1 VKKLKWWGLVGLVTT
16 GIVLSGCG
24 GSNDSSDT
32 ASVRLANAT
41 ITHPSLDLLAASAV
55 AVSGTTTD
63 TISAYVS
70 PASGSSTTF
79 QLNDAGG
86 STALATTVPTLT
98 AGSAYT
104 LLAYE
109 SSGVVKTAWLSEN
122 YDTPT
127 SGTAQVRIY
136 NAAADAGKLDV
147 YITSTSTV
155 LSSAVSPT
163 TNFITGTVPYTNTLS
178 AISPGTY
185 RVRVTGYGDQSD
197 LRLDIP
203 SITLTN
209 QENLMIVLTPAAG
222 GILLNGSTLIQQ
234 STYAATRNTNARV
247 RLAAAVSGGATVAA
261 SAGSTVIDG
270 GSVSPA
276 FGTYALVPA
285 SSALNITVNSASVG
299 APATTLT
306 AGNDYTLLVYG
317 PAGSAA
323 ASLITDDNRPPTD
336 TTTTKLRM
344 INGITGSSGA
354 LTLTVNGSVVGST
367 IASGAVSTY
376 VSVAG
381 STTAMSMILY
391 SSAVSGVYYTNST
404 SNILNANAVYTVLV
418 GGDVSAPQ
426 LLIRK

>member
-1 VKKLKWWGLVGLVTT
+1 MKKLKWWGLVGLVTT

-32 ASVRLANAT
+32 ASVRIANAT
-41 ITHPSLDLLAASAV
+41 ITHPSLDLLASSVV
-55 AVSGTTTD
+55 AVSATATD

-70 PASGSSTTF
+70 PASGSGTTF

-86 STALATTVPTLT
+86 STALATTVPTLA

-109 SSGVVKTAWLSEN
+109 SGSVVKTAWLSEN

-127 SGTAQVRIY
+127 AGTAQVRIY

-163 TNFITGTVPYTNTLS
+163 TNFITGTVPYTNTLA

-185 RVRVTGYGDQSD
+185 RVRVTGYGNQSD

-203 SITLTN
+203 SITLTD
-209 QENLMIVLTPAAG
+209 QENLMIIMTPAAG
-222 GILLNGSTLIQQ
+222 GILLNGSTLVQQ

-247 RLAAAVSGGATVAA
+247 RLAAAVSGAATVAA
-261 SAGSTVIDG
+261 SGGSTVIDG
-270 GSVSPA
+270 GSVAPA
-276 FGTYALVPA
+276 FGSYALVPV
-285 SSALNITVNSASVG
+285 SSALNISVNGNSVA
-299 APATTLT
+299 APASTLA

-317 PAGSAA
+317 NA
-323 ASLITDDNRPPTD
+323 ASATASLLTDDNRPPTD
-336 TTTTKLRM
+336 STTTKLRM
-344 INGITGSSGA
+344 INGITGSTGA
-354 LTLTVNGSVVGST
+354 LTLTANASVVGSS
-367 IASGAVSTY
+367 IASGAVSNY

-381 STTAMSMILY
+381 SSNAMNLTVY
-391 SSAVSGVYYTNST
+391 SSAVSGVFYTNST
-404 SNILNANAVYTVLV
+404 NILSANTVYTVLV
-418 GGDVSAPQ
+418 GGDVGSPQ
-426 LLIRK
+426 LLIR

>member
-32 ASVRLANAT
+32 ASVRIANAT
-41 ITHPSLDLLAASAV
+41 ITHPSLDLLASSVV
-55 AVSGTTTD
+55 AVSATATD
-63 TISAYVS
+63 TISGYVS
-70 PASGSSTTF
+70 PASGSSITF

-98 AGSAYT
+98 AGNAYT

-109 SSGVVKTAWLSEN
+109 SGSAVKTAWLSEN

-185 RVRVTGYGDQSD
+185 RVRVTGYGNQSD

-222 GILLNGSTLIQQ
+222 GILLNGSTLVQQ

-247 RLAAAVSGGATVAA
+247 RLAAAVSGSATVAA
-261 SAGSTVIDG
+261 SGGSTVIDG
-270 GSVSPA
+270 GSVAPA
-276 FGTYALVPA
+276 FGSYALVPV
-285 SSALNITVNSASVG
+285 SSALNISVNGNSVA
-299 APATTLT
+299 APASTLA

-317 PAGSAA
+317 NAASAA
-323 ASLITDDNRPPTD
+323 ASLLTDDNRPPTD
-336 TTTTKLRM
+336 STTTKLRV
-344 INGITGSSGA
+344 INGITGSTGA
-354 LTLTVNGSVVGST
+354 LTLTANASVVGSS
-367 IASGAVSTY
+367 IASGAVSSY

-381 STTAMSMILY
+381 STNAMNLTVY
-391 SSAVSGVYYTNST
+391 SSAVSGIFYTNST
-404 SNILNANAVYTVLV
+404 NILSANTVYTVLI
-418 GGDVSAPQ
+418 GGDVGSPQ
-426 LLIRK
+426 LLIR